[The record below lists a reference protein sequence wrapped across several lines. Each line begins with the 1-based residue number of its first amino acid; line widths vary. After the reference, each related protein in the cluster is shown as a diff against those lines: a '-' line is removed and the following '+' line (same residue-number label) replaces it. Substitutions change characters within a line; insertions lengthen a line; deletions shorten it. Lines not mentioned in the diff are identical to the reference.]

1 MVFQSFKRLAINYF
15 IKPKSCR
22 KGSGR
27 SHFFQEIISTQ
38 FAGNNP
44 TEPSGATPLHHPSSI
59 CSIFVIISSGSN
71 EISVSSPGVMKK
83 KDTMRNQPG
92 GDTAALVT
100 NLDFHSTKN
109 RHCDWLIL
117 GHVPLIKLTC
127 IPTGI
132 QLCTCCP
139 CAKYNS
145 MFWPCDCSR
154 ESLNI
159 QLST

>member
-1 MVFQSFKRLAINYF
+1 MVFRSFKRLAINYF

-44 TEPSGATPLHHPSSI
+44 TEPLGATPLHHPSSI

-83 KDTMRNQPG
+83 KDTMRNQPR
-92 GDTAALVT
+92 GDTVALVT

-109 RHCDWLIL
+109 RYCDWLIL
-117 GHVPLIKLTC
+117 GHVPLVMCPWSCALDPDWETVMHLLPMC
-127 IPTGI
+127 QI
-132 QLCTCCP
+132 QRYVL
-139 CAKYNS
+139 A
-145 MFWPCDCSR
+145 M
-154 ESLNI
+154 
-159 QLST
+159 